1 MSTQEDIL
9 LPRAQ
14 RKRMRL
20 QQSAKPIDQANMT
33 YVSQDDDPNN
43 AVLQSVDDNAGQ
55 RIQGIKDMPVNPQTI
70 DVQGKGLAQ
79 TYGQRQVPQATPLP
93 TAAPTTQQAPTQPQ
107 QLATSKTGVV
117 QVPKATP
124 IPMQDNGKVTD
135 MVKDKNLTYND
146 MLSMLTDQKAAEEK
160 RIKRE
165 KQAARIATISQGLS
179 SLANLYYTTK
189 GAPNAF
195 TPELSE
201 RMRTKYDQ
209 LTKERTANDRAFL
222 QNYITML
229 ERQRNDAR
237 IRQRNEI
244 TNNYYKTKGDLEAEK
259 QRQEAALKQ
268 QAQEF
273 AQKIAQEKLDET
285 KRNNKERNEIA
296 RTRNVIAQINA
307 TNRGKSVRG
316 GRNSAGK
323 YWITDEYGKTWYYDN
338 ATMYGEKVNE
348 IGQRLNVGDY
358 DNVTRTS
365 TSEVPDGLGGTQIKT
380 SKTTSQQKKSNAA
393 KAAEVTRKAAAVRN
407 GSGSAMSNVS
417 ITGGRIDS
425 QDNNTGKIS
434 IHKKK

>member
-55 RIQGIKDMPVNPQTI
+55 RIQGIKDMPVKPQTI

-93 TAAPTTQQAPTQPQ
+93 TAAPTTQAPTQPQ

-124 IPMQDNGKVTD
+124 IPVQDNGKVTD

-146 MLSMLTDQKAAEEK
+146 MLAMLTDQKAAEEK

-165 KQAARIATISQGLS
+165 KQAARIATIGQGLS

-209 LTKERTANDRAFL
+209 LTKERTANDKAYL

-244 TNNYYKTKGDLEAEK
+244 TNNYYKTKGELEREK
-259 QRQEAALKQ
+259 QRQEAALKKQ
-268 QAQEF
+268 QQEF
-273 AQKIAQEKLDET
+273 AQQNAQDKLEETKRHNKAMEQNADNRNKVAQQKVNAYIQKYGGTGRNSDGTTNYWVYGPDGKKHYFKNKSQRDVYATELAMKNKDGDTPITEEKIVTTETSDRYGDTKTNTRTSQEKLSGDRIT
-285 KRNNKERNEIA
+285 ANVNNKYKP
-296 RTRNVIAQINA
+296 TPKGNA
-307 TNRGKSVRG
+307 NKGK
-316 GRNSAGK
+316 
-323 YWITDEYGKTWYYDN
+323 GKTSTN
-338 ATMYGEKVNE
+338 TSGKTKVNW
-348 IGQRLNVGDY
+348 
-358 DNVTRTS
+358 
-365 TSEVPDGLGGTQIKT
+365 
-380 SKTTSQQKKSNAA
+380 
-393 KAAEVTRKAAAVRN
+393 
-407 GSGSAMSNVS
+407 
-417 ITGGRIDS
+417 
-425 QDNNTGKIS
+425 
-434 IHKKK
+434 